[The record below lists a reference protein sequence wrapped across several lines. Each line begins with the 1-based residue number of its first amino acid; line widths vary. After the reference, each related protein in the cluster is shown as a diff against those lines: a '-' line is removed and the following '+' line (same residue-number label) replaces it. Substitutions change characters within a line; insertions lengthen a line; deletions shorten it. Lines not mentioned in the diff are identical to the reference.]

1 MKKTIVLVI
10 TCLISTFSFSQNEK
24 YISTMEKVIAKL
36 GEAKTTEDLQKVANQ
51 FERIANAEKAEWLP
65 AYYNALCN
73 VNLASKSMESGEAEK
88 IEAFVD
94 KAQTALD
101 QCIVLAPEES
111 EVFALQG
118 FIYTSRIWSDPMNAG
133 AKFSPMAQQA
143 FGKAIALDSKNP
155 RAYALRGQ
163 LVFYTPEFWG
173 GGPKNAHK
181 DLATAEGLFKSHKKT
196 STIHPDWGAG
206 GNTYHLQ
213 KAEAVVENN

>member
-1 MKKTIVLVI
+1 
-10 TCLISTFSFSQNEK
+10 
-24 YISTMEKVIAKL
+24 MEKAITKMDIV
-36 GEAKTTEDLQKVANQ
+36 KTAEDLQKIANQ
-51 FERIANAEKAEWLP
+51 FERIASAEKTEWLP

-73 VNLASKSMESGEAEK
+73 VQLASKSMESGEPEK

-101 QCIVLAPEES
+101 QCIALAPEES

-118 FIYTSRIWSDPMNAG
+118 FIYISRIWSDPMNGG
-133 AKFSPMAQQA
+133 AKFSPMAHQA
-143 FGKAIALDSKNP
+143 LGKAIALDNKNP
-155 RAYALRGQ
+155 RAYALRAQ

-181 DLATAEGLFKSHKKT
+181 DLVAAESLFKSFEKT
-196 STIHPDWGAG
+196 SAIHPNWGEG

-213 KAEAVVENN
+213 KAEAAMENN